1 VSEFVDSSPARRI
14 RAFVIGVPLG
24 YLMGIANIPG
34 VSLPSVF
41 VGQFRI
47 AWIVNSVSVFSA
59 IIQLLFAGGLVVW
72 WIPDRLVNRM
82 SDAAPVA
89 FTVTGL
95 CVILWA
101 LKALAFD
108 PVDAPRAG
116 KLPRSEAPLA
126 WAILLGPTGL
136 AQFLQR
142 QWWKAWLFTMAS
154 YPILRILVLH
164 AMRPPDS
171 DPSAWHGLVGLYI
184 ALYTMPYG
192 AESQWFLWL
201 LLGILWLAAIWDAW
215 DTQRKARQAEPA
227 GEGGLANSQ

>member
-1 VSEFVDSSPARRI
+1 
-14 RAFVIGVPLG
+14 
-24 YLMGIANIPG
+24 MGIANIPG
-34 VSLPSVF
+34 FSLPSVLL
-41 VGQFRI
+41 GQFRM
-47 AWIVNSVSVFSA
+47 AWIVNAVSVFGA
-59 IIQLLFAGGLVVW
+59 VLLLLLAEGNSVW
-72 WIPDRLVNRM
+72 WVSDRLV
-82 SDAAPVA
+82 DKLLGLLPVPYYMVYA
-89 FTVTGL
+89 GVL
-95 CVILWA
+95 LWA

-108 PVDAPRAG
+108 PVDAPG
-116 KLPRSEAPLA
+116 SEPVPRSEAPLA

-227 GEGGLANSQ
+227 GEGSPSPA